1 MKLAQLP
8 SLLADIVPPP
18 PPDIMP
24 EHLESRGSLSLG
36 FLVLAVVAAGFLWWL
51 RQHRAGA
58 PDLPVPPER
67 S

>member
-1 MKLAQLP
+1 MNIAQLP

-24 EHLESRGSLSLG
+24 EHLEARGFASLG
-36 FLVLAVVAAGFLWWL
+36 FLAFAVAAAGVLWWL
-51 RQHRAGA
+51 RQRRVASS
-58 PDLPVPPER
+58 VNR